1 MDPLTESH
9 LNSLIE
15 DLHLLEA
22 LPATRPETHSDLRA
36 LRLSIPLPQPNDP
49 TQEARRD
56 LTDYPPSTALAA
68 AARAAATLDLLE
80 STRHPGD
87 SPLDA
92 EWLSQ
97 ARRVLTSARNA
108 AASQVRANIADRISG
123 LYIIV
128 DPEATRGRPVLEVAE
143 ATLRGGANVIQ
154 LRDKLHDTGDVLTT
168 ARGLQELCA
177 SHGAVFIMNDDA
189 AIALAS
195 GADGLHVGQT
205 DLPVP
210 DARRI
215 LSDAQ
220 IVGRSN
226 NGVEEALESQAAG
239 ADYLA
244 VGAVYATAT
253 MGKSARKAVGPEM
266 IAAVK
271 AAVSQPVVAIGG
283 IDRSNVTEVVRAG
296 ADCVCVVSA
305 VTMADSPEDAARSIV
320 HAIQSARA

>member
-36 LRLSIPLPQPNDP
+36 LRLSTPLPQPNDP

-80 STRHPGD
+80 STRHPSD

-154 LRDKLHDTGDVLTT
+154 LRDKLHDTGHVLTT
-168 ARGLQELCA
+168 ARGLQPSYA
-177 SHGAVFIMNDDA
+177 
-189 AIALAS
+189 
-195 GADGLHVGQT
+195 
-205 DLPVP
+205 P
-210 DARRI
+210 
-215 LSDAQ
+215 
-220 IVGRSN
+220 
-226 NGVEEALESQAAG
+226 
-239 ADYLA
+239 
-244 VGAVYATAT
+244 ATAP
-253 MGKSARKAVGPEM
+253 S
-266 IAAVK
+266 
-271 AAVSQPVVAIGG
+271 S
-283 IDRSNVTEVVRAG
+283 S
-296 ADCVCVVSA
+296 
-305 VTMADSPEDAARSIV
+305 
-320 HAIQSARA
+320 